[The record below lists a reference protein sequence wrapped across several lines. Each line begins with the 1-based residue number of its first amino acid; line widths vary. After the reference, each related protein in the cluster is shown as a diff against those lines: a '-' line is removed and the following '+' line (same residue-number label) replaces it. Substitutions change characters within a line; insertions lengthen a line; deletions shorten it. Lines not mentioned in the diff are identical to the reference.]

1 MNGKSLKQ
9 AIYLGLATAGLA
21 LADQMIGNSSLSEMA
36 SLMYNAPANGSPITA
51 QLSLFADNIGRL
63 SLPGLAAVGT
73 GAVGAYKTLEALV
86 TKPKEKKQESQ

>member
-1 MNGKSLKQ
+1 MNKKSLKQ

-36 SLMYNAPANGSPITA
+36 NLMYHAPANGSPITA
-51 QLSLFADNIGRL
+51 QISLFADNIGRL

-73 GAVGAYKTLEALV
+73 GAAGAYKTLESVLSS
-86 TKPKEKKQESQ
+86 PKEKKQEA